1 MNLRCLGSGSSGNCY
16 LLSSETETLILDC
29 GLPIREIKKGLDW
42 DISKVVGVLCSH
54 VHTDHSKAV
63 KDFENMGI
71 HVFSHKD
78 MEIDFEGEHEERKH
92 IRYGSFDINA
102 FALTDKNG
110 KFMHTNNDG
119 SECPCYGFLIEHEEM
134 GKLLYATDT
143 CYVKWIFKE
152 LNHIIIGCDYQMKF
166 LMEKYKNV
174 ENERLKKHLI
184 TKAQREHILKG
195 HMELETVK
203 DFIKANNS
211 NALRTVILCHL
222 SQDSANPE
230 ECLSEVQNVAGEG
243 VKCVCAAAGETVEL
257 SLYPF

>member
-1 MNLRCLGSGSSGNCY
+1 MILKCLGSGSSGNCY
-16 LLSSETETLILDC
+16 LLSAETETLVLDC

-54 VHTDHSKAV
+54 VHADHAKAV

-71 HVFSHKD
+71 PVFAPYKATLGLSNK
-78 MEIDFEGEHEERKH
+78 ITYCEGASCNKNFSIMH
-92 IRYGSFDINA
+92 FD
-102 FALTDKNG
+102 LTDKNG

-119 SECPCYGFLIEHEEM
+119 SECPCYGFLIEHEDM
-134 GKLLYATDT
+134 GKLLYITDT
-143 CYVKWIFKE
+143 ELVKWRFSGI
-152 LNHIIIGCDYQMKF
+152 NHILISCNYQK
-166 LMEKYKNV
+166 KYISDSAKRNHV
-174 ENERLKKHLI
+174 LR
-184 TKAQREHILKG
+184 G

-203 DFIKANNS
+203 DFIKANKS

-222 SQDSANPE
+222 SQDSADPE
-230 ECLSEVQNVAGEG
+230 ECLSEVQNVVGEG

>member
-1 MNLRCLGSGSSGNCY
+1 MLKTIATGSSGNSY
-16 LLSSETETLILDC
+16 ALMNDNEILLFDLGVSEKV
-29 GLPIREIKKGLDW
+29 IKKAIDFRISDVIGAVVSHSHLDHAK
-42 DISKVVGVLCSH
+42 S
-54 VHTDHSKAV
+54 V

-71 HVFSHKD
+71 PVFSHKD

-92 IRYGSFDINA
+92 IRYGNFDINA

-119 SECPCYGFLIEHEEM
+119 SECPCYGFLIEHEDM
-134 GKLLYATDT
+134 GKMLYITDT
-143 CYVKWIFKE
+143 ELVKWRFSGI
-152 LNHIIIGCDYQMKF
+152 NHILISCNYQK
-166 LMEKYKNV
+166 KYISDGSKRNHV
-174 ENERLKKHLI
+174 LR
-184 TKAQREHILKG
+184 G

-203 DFIKANNS
+203 DFIKANKS

-222 SQDSANPE
+222 SGDSADPL
-230 ECLSEVQNVAGEG
+230 ECLSEVQKVAGEG